1 MPIRLKGFYG
11 LKNKRLTG
19 INPKTRKYY
28 HSKYELT
35 EIARNLGLKNYSRY
49 NQKDLAE
56 FIESSNA
63 YIKSSHAKQVG
74 VKKSTG
80 VVRTLPELSEDEI
93 FEVGDGYKTIGER
106 IKEREEGLESAD
118 WYANELIAE
127 LSEYGER
134 RFPKLGEMCFFSYD
148 AAYPEEYPWYDTRP
162 LVYVLEYQEDKLLGA
177 NVHYLNPSY
186 RDAVA
191 GSLINK
197 YGTRVAKKTVH
208 SYFFTNMGEIY
219 VLPPTSAEYAS
230 VAELITKRFVDKYGT
245 YVDPH
250 MVWDSI

>member
-28 HSKYELT
+28 HTKYELT
-35 EIARNLGLKNYSRY
+35 EIARNLGLRNYSKY
-49 NQKDLAE
+49 NQKQLAE
-56 FIESSNA
+56 YIETSQQ
-63 YIKSSHAKQVG
+63 YQRSSHARQVG
-74 VKKSTG
+74 ITPK
-80 VVRTLPELSEDEI
+80 VRTLPELSKEDI
-93 FEVGDGYKTIGER
+93 FEVGARYKTIGER
-106 IKEREEGLESAD
+106 IKERAEGPEDAD
-118 WYANELIAE
+118 WYANELFAE
-127 LSEYGER
+127 LNEYGEQ

-148 AAYPEEYPWYDTRP
+148 AAYPEQYPWYDTRP

-177 NVHYLNPSY
+177 NVHYLNPDY

-197 YGTRVAKKTVH
+197 YGQRLPKKTIH
-208 SYFFTNMGEIY
+208 SYFFSNMGDTY
-219 VLPPTSAEYAS
+219 VLPPASAEYAS
-230 VAELITKRFVDKYGT
+230 VAELITEKFVDKYGK